1 MRIFRHDC
9 KWTSTLV
16 TSQRHTRRLQRRRRH
31 RAWCA
36 SELLA
41 PAAEVCDC
49 ATMPPT
55 HVPLSCLCS
64 ARVGEGGVVSG
75 MLFEPQTAG
84 FESRRPR
91 AATCPWAHACVSG
104 GLFCEGRTG
113 GPRCVSGTI
122 WLQCHAEAIPRR
134 PSSFEMIHAFWAG
147 GASTCWCCSWTASRQ
162 SLILYTPATP

>member
-64 ARVGEGGVVSG
+64 ARVG
-75 MLFEPQTAG
+75 
-84 FESRRPR
+84 
-91 AATCPWAHACVSG
+91 
-104 GLFCEGRTG
+104 
-113 GPRCVSGTI
+113 
-122 WLQCHAEAIPRR
+122 
-134 PSSFEMIHAFWAG
+134 G
-147 GASTCWCCSWTASRQ
+147 GASCLACFSNRRQQDSRAGGRAQRPAHGRTRACLEVCFVREEREDHVAFPEPYGCNAMPKQ
-162 SLILYTPATP
+162 SRVAPAV